1 MNHCKNYSMH
11 DELRFWVLNKLFRK
25 GCWGGAHKMN
35 EDILPKGAPKDMKK
49 AILRKADEL
58 IREGLIVLEG
68 GGLHGKR
75 YFLNRKRIEEII
87 DYIERNKNLL

>member
-1 MNHCKNYSMH
+1 MP

-25 GCWGGAHKMN
+25 GCWGAHKMN

-49 AILRKADEL
+49 AILHKADEL
-58 IREGLIVLEG
+58 VREGLIALEG

-75 YFLNRKRIEEII
+75 YFLNPRRRKEII
-87 DYIERNKNLL
+87 EYIERNKNLL